1 MRPSRVRID
10 PGKDAMM
17 KEVYN
22 CVRDLSC
29 CHLRTRIGV
38 FSFCCTVSS
47 SGALPQHRWTAD
59 FYCVDQSVSKTFS
72 YVCDTSRVF
81 I

>member
-22 CVRDLSC
+22 RVSDLSS
-29 CHLRTRIGV
+29 CHLRTRFGV

-59 FYCVDQSVSKTFS
+59 FNFVDHQFPRPCLTFATQHMS
-72 YVCDTSRVF
+72 
-81 I
+81 